1 VNRSE
6 YGYDIWFE
14 KTVMNGLVSGR
25 KSLVVSGI
33 NHRYSHHRLT
43 TFTLLLVQG
52 TRRPTPDRSHLMA
65 PQYEHNVVSPRKR
78 CLFDDDDDERI
89 STTRAAQYSTRHWG
103 GLAGTRG
110 YSCRHYSPASQH
122 NCPVETPID
131 NRPPAR
137 PPRRLDHR
145 RRRGRPADKCGR
157 GALSSGVSALAVLD
171 SLWVRELGRSMTLA
185 AATTADD
192 DDAKEGRVC
201 V

>member
-1 VNRSE
+1 MTPFNAPVRVNLSE

-137 PPRRLDHR
+137 PPATPSGPPASPRQT
-145 RRRGRPADKCGR
+145 GRQMRSRCPLLGCL
-157 GALSSGVSALAVLD
+157 GAGGSGLLV
-171 SLWVRELGRSMTLA
+171 GP
-185 AATTADD
+185 
-192 DDAKEGRVC
+192 
-201 V
+201 